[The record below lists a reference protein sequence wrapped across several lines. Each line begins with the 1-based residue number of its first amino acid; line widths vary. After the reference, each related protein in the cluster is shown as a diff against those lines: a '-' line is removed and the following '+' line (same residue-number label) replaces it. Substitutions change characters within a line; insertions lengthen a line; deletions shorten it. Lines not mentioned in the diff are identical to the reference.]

1 MAQEEIEN
9 MNKSYNQN
17 NNLRSFACFHQQ
29 KAPGPDGSKWEFY
42 SFTKKKLKERKL
54 INFFLKARIFV
65 ILNLDRIRNGN
76 CTDIS
81 LKNID

>member
-1 MAQEEIEN
+1 MALNESSIHLQ
-9 MNKSYNQN
+9 
-17 NNLRSFACFHQQ
+17 
-29 KAPGPDGSKWEFY
+29 
-42 SFTKKKLKERKL
+42 KKKLKERKL
-54 INFFLKARIFV
+54 INFFLEARIFV

>member
-1 MAQEEIEN
+1 MALN
-9 MNKSYNQN
+9 
-17 NNLRSFACFHQQ
+17 
-29 KAPGPDGSKWEFY
+29 EFY
-42 SFTKKKLKERKL
+42 SFKKKKFFF
-54 INFFLKARIFV
+54 NFLETSIFV